1 MNKFTIYGHRDR
13 QASNSYYEQWMGW
26 HIHRVDAHTVERVT
40 NANETVTLGSLFY
53 LLHRPKLTIGF
64 SSEPE
69 TSPSSADSLYQNG
82 TPLNVISIFF
92 FFSLFRGILS
102 RSLSIS
108 SARPPGQVK
117 EGIIDFSIEKMRTT
131 DMGERSASSDKRSS
145 SSSTQRPYF
154 ILGKSRESDRVARLA
169 WILRPPNSKYPAG
182 ARSLSFSILTIT
194 THIYTSSMIPW
205 VLSVNCVLLSDSRT
219 TCCEEKDQRD
229 YRLPFLSLYLVT
241 NKRLR
246 GK

>member
-1 MNKFTIYGHRDR
+1 
-13 QASNSYYEQWMGW
+13 MGW

-82 TPLNVISIFF
+82 APLNVISIFF
-92 FFSLFRGILS
+92 SSLFRGILS

-131 DMGERSASSDKRSS
+131 DMGERSASSDKSS

-154 ILGKSRESDRVARLA
+154 ILGKSRESDIVARLA
-169 WILRPPNSKYPAG
+169 
-182 ARSLSFSILTIT
+182 
-194 THIYTSSMIPW
+194 
-205 VLSVNCVLLSDSRT
+205 
-219 TCCEEKDQRD
+219 
-229 YRLPFLSLYLVT
+229 
-241 NKRLR
+241 
-246 GK
+246 